1 MAPQDEIDNKAE
13 EWFNSFIPKLRYS
26 QDYSICF
33 GHSKD
38 LLNEDGSQKGISIS
52 RPYVRLFST
61 GVTKIYRMAVLGEK
75 LEDVEYTP
83 EQEKELDK
91 AVEKAER
98 KHEKMVNNE

>member
-1 MAPQDEIDNKAE
+1 MAPQDEVDIKAE
-13 EWFNSFIPKLRYS
+13 EWFNGFLPKLRYS

-61 GVTKIYRMAVLGEK
+61 GVTKIYRIQVLGEK
-75 LEDVEYTP
+75 IAEREARVKA
-83 EQEKELDK
+83 EKEAK
-91 AVEKAER
+91 E
-98 KHEKMVNNE
+98 